1 MESTVGGGGRVM
13 TKCILECL
21 LNDDKD
27 ECISCGR
34 TLEEIK
40 IEGLKQ
46 KEEANEQ
53 RQAVLSTP
61 NKSV

>member
-1 MESTVGGGGRVM
+1 M

-21 LNDDKD
+21 LNENKD

-34 TLEEIK
+34 TLEEIR

-53 RQAVLSTP
+53 RQVILSAP
-61 NKSV
+61 YRGV

>member
-1 MESTVGGGGRVM
+1 M

-40 IEGLKQ
+40 TEGLKQ

-53 RQAVLSTP
+53 RQVIFSPP
-61 NKSV
+61 NKGL